1 MIGGAEDANERFH
14 DKDRKDHA
22 GNLEKDGSIHGEGRC
37 DLLRSNKK
45 AGRGS
50 GHTKAAQ
57 RVCRHE
63 RAGRPLRKKEYRTA
77 DTNRW
82 ACKGVKEGMS
92 SSKTQT
98 RTIRIKN
105 ETADFFRDKPLNKVV
120 ENVHDLAM
128 KKDIE
133 VYENGKISILSGR

>member
-1 MIGGAEDANERFH
+1 MIGGAKDANERFH
-14 DKDRKDHA
+14 DKDRKNHA
-22 GNLEKDGSIHGEGRC
+22 GNLAKNGSIYGKGRC
-37 DLLRSNKK
+37 DLFRGDKK
-45 AGRGS
+45 ASRRS
-50 GHTKAAQ
+50 GYTEAKKGV
-57 RVCRHE
+57 RRHE
-63 RAGRPLRKKEYRTA
+63 RAGRPVRKKEYRTT

-105 ETADFFRDKPLNKVV
+105 ETADFFKDKPLNKVV
-120 ENVHDLAM
+120 ENVHDLAI

-133 VYENGKISILSGR
+133 VYENGKIVVLDGR

>member
-1 MIGGAEDANERFH
+1 M
-14 DKDRKDHA
+14 
-22 GNLEKDGSIHGEGRC
+22 
-37 DLLRSNKK
+37 
-45 AGRGS
+45 
-50 GHTKAAQ
+50 
-57 RVCRHE
+57 
-63 RAGRPLRKKEYRTA
+63 RKKEYRTA

-120 ENVHDLAM
+120 ENVHDLAL

>member
-1 MIGGAEDANERFH
+1 
-14 DKDRKDHA
+14 
-22 GNLEKDGSIHGEGRC
+22 
-37 DLLRSNKK
+37 
-45 AGRGS
+45 
-50 GHTKAAQ
+50 
-57 RVCRHE
+57 
-63 RAGRPLRKKEYRTA
+63 
-77 DTNRW
+77 
-82 ACKGVKEGMS
+82 MS

-105 ETADFFRDKPLNKVV
+105 ETADFFRDKSLNKVV

>member
-1 MIGGAEDANERFH
+1 
-14 DKDRKDHA
+14 
-22 GNLEKDGSIHGEGRC
+22 
-37 DLLRSNKK
+37 
-45 AGRGS
+45 
-50 GHTKAAQ
+50 
-57 RVCRHE
+57 
-63 RAGRPLRKKEYRTA
+63 
-77 DTNRW
+77 
-82 ACKGVKEGMS
+82 MS

-133 VYENGKISILSGR
+133 VCENGKISILSGRRAF